1 MTKHDMTFGSM
12 LILHAEQLLHHT
24 NVASVITVTSSCLL
38 ISLCFALDNALV
50 LQQLM
55 VQRMRSKLDRGAASL
70 CWRCLMLLG
79 CLRGSG
85 YAQGMNE
92 ANTLHMMSNRLD
104 S

>member
-1 MTKHDMTFGSM
+1 MTKHDMTFGSP
-12 LILHAEQLLHHT
+12 LILHAEQLLHHR
-24 NVASVITVTSSCLL
+24 NVTSVVTVTFSCLL

-50 LQQLM
+50 LQPLV
-55 VQRMRSKLDRGAASL
+55 VQRMRNKLEKGAASL

-85 YAQGMNE
+85 YAQGMDE